1 MKLGARC
8 KTLLTI
14 LPAAMLVL
22 GIAGC
27 LSSDIPK
34 LDPEDLASPVGF
46 AGSYFATK
54 FPEDTGN
61 DPNTIDAI
69 VEAAGD
75 RSYTLTFV
83 EGDHKDAPVAVRL
96 LTLNSGNLLAVISDP
111 DKGAAV
117 YAIVT
122 VASNG
127 AWVFRLINLAPD
139 KRTRGL
145 RDALA
150 RHGATAVKF
159 DDSDM
164 HNDEIRGSLTA
175 ANLRALFSDPD
186 FVNALSMDQGFRL
199 SPKS

>member
-1 MKLGARC
+1 
-8 KTLLTI
+8 
-14 LPAAMLVL
+14 MLVL

-27 LSSDIPK
+27 LSSDTPK
-34 LDPEDLASPVGF
+34 LDPQDLASPAGI

-61 DPNTIDAI
+61 DPNTIGAI
-69 VEAAGD
+69 VEAAAD
-75 RSYTLTFV
+75 RSYSLTFV
-83 EGDHKDAPVAVRL
+83 EGDHKDAPVIVRF
-96 LTLNSGNLLAVISDP
+96 LTLNSGNLLAVMSDP

-117 YAIVT
+117 YAVVT
-122 VASNG
+122 VAANG

-139 KRTRGL
+139 KRTRNL
-145 RDALA
+145 REALA

-164 HNDEIRGSLTA
+164 HNDEVKGSLSA

-186 FVNALSMDQGFRL
+186 FVNALTMDQGFRL

>member
-1 MKLGARC
+1 MRIGVRC

-14 LPAAMLVL
+14 VPAALLAL

-34 LDPEDLASPVGF
+34 LDPEDLTSPAGF
-46 AGSYFATK
+46 AGSYLATK

-61 DPNTIDAI
+61 DPNTIDA
-69 VEAAGD
+69 VVDAAAD
-75 RSYTLTFV
+75 RGYRLTFI
-83 EGDHKDAPVAVRL
+83 EGDHKDAPAIVRFL
-96 LTLNSGNLLAVISDP
+96 SLNSGNLLAVMSDP
-111 DKGAAV
+111 DKSAAV
-117 YAIVT
+117 YAIAT
-122 VASNG
+122 HASNG
-127 AWVFRLINLAPD
+127 AWVFRLVSFAPD
-139 KRTRGL
+139 ARSRTL

-164 HNDEIRGSLTA
+164 HNDEIKGSLSA

-186 FVNALSMDQGFRL
+186 FVNALTMNQGFRL